1 MVGDDEDIVASGAPA
16 PRPAT
21 PAPADDE
28 DIVARNAPKK
38 RREPRPDAPN
48 AASLF
53 LSNLAASTRK
63 AFGKPGRVPLLAG
76 AAAVVALCVAGG
88 VYLASGR
95 GGGTGSAPGGTP
107 APAFPAATAA
117 PVADATVPPEPPE
130 DIAPVFPPPFS
141 WAK

>member
-1 MVGDDEDIVASGAPA
+1 MVGDDEDIVAKGAPA
-16 PRPAT
+16 PKPAA
-21 PAPADDE
+21 PAPSDDE

-76 AAAVVALCVAGG
+76 AAAVVALCIVGG
-88 VYLASGR
+88 VYFASGR
-95 GGGTGSAPGGTP
+95 GGGTDSAPGGTP
-107 APAFPAATAA
+107 APAFTTAPSA
-117 PVADATVPPEPPE
+117 PGADSSVPPEPPE
-130 DIAPVFPPPFS
+130 DIAPVFPPPAS